1 MITVRR
7 SEERGRSKISW
18 LNSAHTFSFSHYYD
32 PAHMG
37 FGCLRVINDDR
48 VVASGGFDTHPH
60 RDMEII
66 SYVLSG
72 ALAHKD
78 SMGNGSTI
86 RYGDIQRMSAGTGVL
101 HSEFNASSNEPLH
114 FLQIWIIPDKLGYE
128 PRYEQ
133 KYFSPEEKQG
143 RLLLLASNT
152 GHDGSIH
159 IHQDVDMYAGRFDGD
174 ESAAF
179 QLKPNRMAWLH
190 VALGEITINGESYKE
205 GDGLACT
212 DQALL
217 QLSDGKHAEIILF
230 DLPVNAQMPE

>member
-7 SEERGRSKISW
+7 SGERGRSKISW
-18 LNSAHTFSFSHYYD
+18 LDSAHTFSFAHYYD

-48 VVASGGFDTHPH
+48 VVGGGGFDMHPH

-72 ALAHKD
+72 ELGHKD
-78 SMGNGSTI
+78 SMGHDSTI
-86 RYGDIQRMSAGTGVL
+86 RYGDVQRMSAGTGVL
-101 HSEFNASSNEPLH
+101 HSEFNASDDKPVH

-128 PRYEQ
+128 PGYEQ
-133 KYFSPEEKQG
+133 KFFPAEEKQG
-143 RLLLLASNT
+143 RLLLAASNS
-152 GHDGSIH
+152 GRDGSIH
-159 IHQDVDMYAGRFDGD
+159 IHQDIDMYAGRF
-174 ESAAF
+174 SANETADF
-179 QLKPNRMAWLH
+179 QLRPDRMAWAH
-190 VALGEITINGESYKE
+190 VALGDITINGEKYKA

-217 QLSDGKHAEIILF
+217 QFTEGKGAEVILF
-230 DLPVNAQMPE
+230 DMPVNA